1 MTSVALKNFPFSLV
15 QDIIPHARK
24 YDMKLFVLSRSRCSS
39 WLYCSYSFSK
49 SSLLNCPYR
58 HLWDLKTMII
68 VSFPGNAIKP
78 EPAFLYQHNVR
89 FCYVKHIIDYLQQS
103 LAYNRLGKLQLYT
116 YMRPKKK
123 IDISSSQIKSNFY
136 KRYQE
141 ECAKYSA
148 LQLSRIPLCPL

>member
-1 MTSVALKNFPFSLV
+1 MTSVALKSFPFSLV

-49 SSLLNCPYR
+49 SFLLKCPYR

-68 VSFPGNAIKP
+68 VSFPGNAIKS
-78 EPAFLYQHNVR
+78 EPAFLYQHNV
-89 FCYVKHIIDYLQQS
+89 KDIIDYPQQS
-103 LAYNRLGKLQLYT
+103 LAYNRRGKLQYYT

-141 ECAKYSA
+141 ECAKCSA
-148 LQLSRIPLCPL
+148 LQLSRIPRCPL

>member
-1 MTSVALKNFPFSLV
+1 MTSVALKNVPFSLV
-15 QDIIPHARK
+15 QDITPHARK
-24 YDMKLFVLSRSRCSS
+24 YDMKLFVLSRNRCSS

-49 SSLLNCPYR
+49 SSLLKCCYR

-68 VSFPGNAIKP
+68 VSFPGNAIKS

-89 FCYVKHIIDYLQQS
+89 FCYVKHIIDYPQQS

-123 IDISSSQIKSNFY
+123 IDISSSQIKNQF
-136 KRYQE
+136 
-141 ECAKYSA
+141 
-148 LQLSRIPLCPL
+148 LQTVPRGMPEV